1 MYVFTACSW
10 MSLRPTYRPVLLGAG
25 FALSVAVSGCSGAG
39 TGQAQQQASP
49 AAAAPASPSADELVT
64 LKADV
69 EMLKGKAPSASVAMA
84 DVGFHFANLWFAG
97 QAGNW
102 PLANYYFSE
111 GRNHIRW
118 LIRIVPNP
126 KGPDGMPVDVK
137 GIFDGLDT
145 TTFADLK
152 KVIDE
157 KDAQKFPEAYRTT
170 LESCYQCHKAVGRP
184 YLRLMVPKTV
194 PQPIINLDPAAT
206 WPQ

>member
-1 MYVFTACSW
+1 M
-10 MSLRPTYRPVLLGAG
+10 
-25 FALSVAVSGCSGAG
+25 
-39 TGQAQQQASP
+39 TGQAQPQATP
-49 AAAAPASPSADELVT
+49 PAAAPASASPSLSADDLTT

-102 PLANYYFSE
+102 PLANYYYSE
-111 GRNHIRW
+111 ARNHIRW

-152 KVIDE
+152 KVIDQ
-157 KDAQKFPEAYRTT
+157 KDAQKFPAAYRTT

-184 YLRLMVPKTV
+184 YLKLMVPKTA

-206 WPQ
+206 WPK

>member
-1 MYVFTACSW
+1 MSRAVIHLLVVMAFAGAAC
-10 MSLRPTYRPVLLGAG
+10 R
-25 FALSVAVSGCSGAG
+25 
-39 TGQAQQQASP
+39 QAPAEEP
-49 AAAAPASPSADELVT
+49 AAVQPTSTAADEIAA

-126 KGPDGMPVDVK
+126 KGPDGNPVDVK

-145 TTFADLK
+145 STFADLK

-157 KDAQKFPEAYRTT
+157 KDAKKFPEAYRTT

-194 PQPIINLDPAAT
+194 PQPIINLDPVAT